1 MSTLTVGYIVDL
13 VEKKAVDENNDD
25 FSQAELIGLYNLA
38 LRFIVSLVPRA
49 YTIKISQLLAA
60 GSEQS
65 IPSDGL
71 QLVNVLRN
79 MGTDGETPG
88 ASILEASLAAMN
100 RLVPNWSTETAA
112 AVVDN
117 FMRIPDMDASFYISP
132 PNDGTG
138 YIQMVHTATPP
149 TSTYDEDGD
158 WEDDKIPLSDE
169 FVPALPDAMLF
180 IVYDDD
186 SDYPGNTPRSQY
198 YFQRAMTIL
207 GLKDEHMERRKR
219 PWQQL

>member
-1 MSTLTVGYIVDL
+1 MSTYTVGSMVDV

-25 FSQAELIGLYNLA
+25 FSKAELINLYNLS

-49 YTIKISQLLAA
+49 YTIQSSQKLAA
-60 GSEQS
+60 GTLQS
-65 IPSDGL
+65 LPYDGL
-71 QLVNVLRN
+71 RLVNVLRN

-112 AVVDN
+112 ATVDQ
-117 FMRIPDMDASFYISP
+117 FMRILEMDASFYVSP

-138 YIQMVHTATPP
+138 YIQMVYAAMPP
-149 TSTYDEDGD
+149 TSTYDADDD

-169 FVPALPDAMLF
+169 FVPAIPDAMLF
-180 IVYDDD
+180 HAYDDD
-186 SDYPGNTPRSQY
+186 TDIPGNTPRSQY
-198 YFQRAMTIL
+198 YYQRALQIL
-207 GLKDEHMERRKR
+207 GVKDEHLKRREK